1 MNRLTYA
8 VSGLVIVLLLTALAG
23 CVSTKERYERVQAYR
38 SDGKLVAAAYEMV
51 EVLESDP
58 QWPDGRRELNDLARA
73 AIDQLMTD
81 ARAAV
86 TQESPVAAVDAMDEI
101 EALRRAC
108 QRVDVSVLPPA
119 GYASLRARA
128 ETNAYRMLVD
138 RAEGASA
145 REDWAAADAAYIEAA
160 AYVDDETTL
169 AMLDTRRAGVLQ
181 SWAEADMEREAYRT
195 AFDRAETALSL
206 SAADTPRTAD
216 LRALQDAA
224 VTRGTRVVAFLPV
237 WQTESAES
245 AVPPGFLREL
255 DDVLSLEHWA
265 EPPLFVATAPQVPT
279 RRVLRRFEL
288 DRRLLSR
295 TEAARIGRAL
305 ETDLVIT
312 ADLIAFQEDADD
324 IERETGVAPWV
335 PETTSRSATSGRE
348 RSGPVDTTFVIET
361 YDRELTATVEVRLI
375 DPRGRRTLST
385 ERITAEVDG
394 PMERGVFEGNWRN
407 LDLSGA
413 ERSLFHPEDLRQRE
427 RELELLL
434 VDALAASVA
443 DDTFRRIIAGIE

>member
-1 MNRLTYA
+1 
-8 VSGLVIVLLLTALAG
+8 
-23 CVSTKERYERVQAYR
+23 
-38 SDGKLVAAAYEMV
+38 
-51 EVLESDP
+51 
-58 QWPDGRRELNDLARA
+58 
-73 AIDQLMTD
+73 
-81 ARAAV
+81 
-86 TQESPVAAVDAMDEI
+86 MDEI

-108 QRVDVSVLPPA
+108 RRVDVSVLPPA